1 MKVQVTALSS
11 FEEKEDQ
18 FREQVL
24 WRSLETCEE
33 FYVWKVQ
40 KNVSKQLFSRTYVYL
55 DQVQQL
61 RQRFSNSIA
70 PGGLAGD
77 RRGVVPASGFLFS
90 SQQIWKVIRENKDLD
105 LPAHKV
111 LFFPAM
117 H

>member
-1 MKVQVTALSS
+1 MKVEVTALSS
-11 FEEKEDQ
+11 FEEKEEQ

-24 WRSLETCEE
+24 QRSLET
-33 FYVWKVQ
+33 Q
-40 KNVSKQLFSRTYVYL
+40 NLLFGKYSRMFLSNYLQEPYLYL

-61 RQRFSNSIA
+61 RHRFSNSIA

-111 LFFPAM
+111 LLSPAM